1 MTNFVKCTACGWLH
15 FAISAAAA
23 LEEMQGMNEMLEREG
38 SDRKATLEA
47 YLRCF
52 RCGADS
58 ATFVPAQESDAPP
71 GVTIQAVVVQ
81 R

>member
-1 MTNFVKCTACGWLH
+1 MTNFVKCPTCGWLH
-15 FAISAAAA
+15 FAIAEADA
-23 LEEMQGMNEMLEREG
+23 LEEMRGVNEILEHEG
-38 SDRKATLEA
+38 SGRKATLEA

-58 ATFVPAQESDAPP
+58 AAFVPAQESDAPP
-71 GVTIQAVVVQ
+71 GVTIQAVVVE

>member
-1 MTNFVKCTACGWLH
+1 MTDNVKCPACGWLH
-15 FAISAAAA
+15 FEVSAVAA
-23 LEEMQGMNEMLEREG
+23 LSELCGVNQMLAQEG
-38 SDRKATLEA
+38 SERKATFEA

-58 ATFVPAQESDAPP
+58 ATFVPASESDAPS
-71 GVTIQAVVVQ
+71 GVTIQAVVLE